1 MHRTT
6 RYDSVPTVA
15 NKTQPTDASVAAFVA
30 GLADERQ
37 RADSE
42 RLIAL
47 MSKVTGEPAT
57 MWGPSII
64 GFGSYHYRY
73 ASGREGDAPL
83 VGFSP
88 RKTALTLYAS
98 AGEDG
103 RAELLARLGPHKV
116 GKSCVYVKRL
126 SDVDEQV
133 LADLVRAGVAY
144 AHAQDVAP

>member
-1 MHRTT
+1 M
-6 RYDSVPTVA
+6 PTVA
-15 NKTQPTDASVAAFVA
+15 NKTQPTDASVAAFVT

-47 MSKVTGEPAT
+47 MSEVTGEPAT

-98 AGEDG
+98 ADEDA

-116 GKSCVYVKRL
+116 GKGCVYVKRL
-126 SDVDEQV
+126 SDVDEQA
-133 LADLVRAGVAY
+133 LADLVRAGAAY
-144 AHAQDVAP
+144 TRAQDVAP

>member
-1 MHRTT
+1 
-6 RYDSVPTVA
+6 VA
-15 NKTQPTDASVAAFVA
+15 NKTQPTEASVAAFVA
-30 GLADERQ
+30 GLADERR

-47 MSKVTGEPAT
+47 MTDVTGEAAT

-83 VGFSP
+83 ASFSP
-88 RKTALTLYAS
+88 RKSNLTLYVS
-98 AGEDG
+98 AGEDT
-103 RAELLARLGPHKV
+103 RAGLLARLGPHTT

-126 SDVDEQV
+126 SDLDEQA
-133 LADLVRAGVAY
+133 LIELIRAGVAF
-144 AHAQDVAP
+144 ARAQDVAS

>member
-1 MHRTT
+1 M
-6 RYDSVPTVA
+6 A
-15 NKTQPTDASVAAFVA
+15 NKTQPSDASVAAFVA
-30 GLADERQ
+30 GIADER
-37 RADSE
+37 RRCDSE

-47 MSKVTGEPAT
+47 MSEVTGEPAT
-57 MWGPSII
+57 LWGPSII

-98 AGEDG
+98 ADEGV

-126 SDVDEQV
+126 ADVDEQA
-133 LADLVRAGVAY
+133 LADLIRAGVEFTR
-144 AHAQDVAP
+144 AQDVAR

>member
-1 MHRTT
+1 M
-6 RYDSVPTVA
+6 A

-30 GLADERQ
+30 GIPDQRQ

-47 MSKVTGEPAT
+47 MSEVTGEPAT

-98 AGEDG
+98 ADEEV
-103 RAELLARLGPHKV
+103 RADLLARLGPHKV
-116 GKSCVYVKRL
+116 GKGCVYVKRL
-126 SDVDEQV
+126 SDVDEQA
-133 LADLVRAGVAY
+133 LADLIQVGAAFTR
-144 AHAQDVAP
+144 AQDVAS

>member
-1 MHRTT
+1 
-6 RYDSVPTVA
+6 VPTVA

-73 ASGREGDAPL
+73 ASGREGDTPL

-98 AGEDG
+98 AGEDE
-103 RAELLARLGPHKV
+103 RADLLARLGPHKV

-144 AHAQDVAP
+144 ARAQAVAP

>member
-1 MHRTT
+1 M
-6 RYDSVPTVA
+6 PTVA

-73 ASGREGDAPL
+73 ASGREGDTPL

-98 AGEDG
+98 AGEDARRSCWPG
-103 RAELLARLGPHKV
+103 SARTRSARAA
-116 GKSCVYVKRL
+116 ST
-126 SDVDEQV
+126 
-133 LADLVRAGVAY
+133 
-144 AHAQDVAP
+144 

>member
-1 MHRTT
+1 
-6 RYDSVPTVA
+6 
-15 NKTQPTDASVAAFVA
+15 
-30 GLADERQ
+30 
-37 RADSE
+37 
-42 RLIAL
+42 
-47 MSKVTGEPAT
+47 
-57 MWGPSII
+57 
-64 GFGSYHYRY
+64 
-73 ASGREGDAPL
+73 

-98 AGEDG
+98 AGEDE

-144 AHAQDVAP
+144 ARAQAVAP

>member
-1 MHRTT
+1 M
-6 RYDSVPTVA
+6 A

-30 GLADERQ
+30 GIPDPRR

-42 RLIAL
+42 RLITL
-47 MSKVTGEPAT
+47 MSELTGEPAT

-98 AGEDG
+98 ADEEV
-103 RAELLARLGPHKV
+103 RADLLARLGPHKV
-116 GKSCVYVKRL
+116 GKGCVYVKRL
-126 SDVDEQV
+126 SDVDEQA
-133 LADLVRAGVAY
+133 LADLIQVGAAFTR
-144 AHAQDVAP
+144 AQDVAS

>member
-1 MHRTT
+1 M
-6 RYDSVPTVA
+6 PTVA

-73 ASGREGDAPL
+73 ASGREGDTPL

-98 AGEDG
+98 AGEDE
-103 RAELLARLGPHKV
+103 RADLLARLGPHKV

-144 AHAQDVAP
+144 ARAQAVAP

>member
-6 RYDSVPTVA
+6 RYVSLPAVA
-15 NKTQPTDASVAAFVA
+15 NKTQPTDGSVTAFLATV
-30 GLADERQ
+30 ADERR

-42 RLIAL
+42 RLIEL
-47 MSKVTGEPAT
+47 MCQVTGEPAT

-88 RKTALTLYAS
+88 RKSALTLYAS
-98 AGEDG
+98 ADADR
-103 RAELLARLGPHKV
+103 RADLLARLGPHRT
-116 GKSCVYVKRL
+116 GKGCVYVKRL
-126 SDVDEQV
+126 SDVDER
-133 LADLVRAGVAY
+133 ALVELIQAGAEFTRAQ
-144 AHAQDVAP
+144 HVAP

>member
-1 MHRTT
+1 M
-6 RYDSVPTVA
+6 A

-30 GLADERQ
+30 GIPDPRR

-47 MSKVTGEPAT
+47 MSEVTGEPAT

-98 AGEDG
+98 ADEEV
-103 RAELLARLGPHKV
+103 RADLLARLGPHKL
-116 GKSCVYVKRL
+116 GKGCVYVKRL
-126 SDVDEQV
+126 SDVDEQA
-133 LADLVRAGVAY
+133 LADLIQVGAAFTR
-144 AHAQDVAP
+144 AQDVAS

>member
-1 MHRTT
+1 
-6 RYDSVPTVA
+6 VPTVA
-15 NKTQPTDASVAAFVA
+15 NKTRPTDASVAAFVA

-47 MSKVTGEPAT
+47 MSKVTGEPAI

-73 ASGREGDAPL
+73 ASGREGDTPL

-98 AGEDG
+98 AGEDE

-144 AHAQDVAP
+144 ARAQAVAP

>member
-1 MHRTT
+1 M
-6 RYDSVPTVA
+6 A
-15 NKTQPTDASVAAFVA
+15 NKTQPTEVPVAAFVA
-30 GLADERQ
+30 GLAGERR

-47 MSKVTGEPAT
+47 MTDVTGEPAT

-83 VGFSP
+83 ASFSP
-88 RKTALTLYAS
+88 RKANLTLYVS
-98 AGEDG
+98 AGEDT
-103 RAELLARLGPHKV
+103 RARLLARLGPHTT

-126 SDVDEQV
+126 SDVDEQ
-133 LADLVRAGVAY
+133 ALVELIRAGVAF
-144 AHAQDVAP
+144 ARAQDVAS

>member
-6 RYDSVPTVA
+6 RYDSVPAVA
-15 NKTQPTDASVAAFVA
+15 NKTQPTGGSVAAFVA
-30 GLADERQ
+30 GLADERR

-47 MSKVTGEPAT
+47 MSELTGEPAT

-73 ASGREGDAPL
+73 ASGREGDAAL

-88 RKTALTLYAS
+88 RKAALSLYVS
-98 AGEDG
+98 AEEGV
-103 RAELLARLGPHKV
+103 RADLLARLGPHKV
-116 GKSCVYVKRL
+116 GKGCVYVKRL
-126 SDVDEQV
+126 SDVDERV
-133 LADLVRAGVAY
+133 LADLIRAGTAF
-144 AHAQDVAP
+144 ARAQDVAP

>member
-1 MHRTT
+1 M
-6 RYDSVPTVA
+6 PTVA

-73 ASGREGDAPL
+73 ASGREGDTPL

-98 AGEDG
+98 AGEDE
-103 RAELLARLGPHKV
+103 RADLLARLGPHTL

-126 SDVDEQV
+126 SAVDEQV

-144 AHAQDVAP
+144 ARAQDVAP

>member
-1 MHRTT
+1 MHRST
-6 RYDSVPTVA
+6 RYDTVPAVA

-30 GLADERQ
+30 GIADERQ

-42 RLIAL
+42 RLIAV
-47 MSKVTGEPAT
+47 MSDVTGEPAT

-88 RKTALTLYAS
+88 RRSALTLYAS
-98 AGEDG
+98 ADDDV
-103 RAELLARLGPHKV
+103 RAKLLARLGPHKV
-116 GKSCVYVKRL
+116 GKGCVYVKRL
-126 SDVDEQV
+126 SDVDEQA
-133 LADLVRAGVAY
+133 LADLIRAGATFTR
-144 AHAQDVAP
+144 AQDVAP

>member
-1 MHRTT
+1 
-6 RYDSVPTVA
+6 VA
-15 NKTQPTDASVAAFVA
+15 NKTQPSDASVAAFVA
-30 GLADERQ
+30 GITDERR

-42 RLIAL
+42 RLIAV
-47 MSKVTGEPAT
+47 MSEVTGEPAT
-57 MWGPSII
+57 LWGPSII

-98 AGEDG
+98 ADEDV
-103 RAELLARLGPHKV
+103 RAVLLARLGPHKV

-126 SDVDEQV
+126 ADVDEQA
-133 LADLVRAGVAY
+133 LADLIRAGVDFTR
-144 AHAQDVAP
+144 AQDVAR

>member
-1 MHRTT
+1 
-6 RYDSVPTVA
+6 VA

-30 GLADERQ
+30 GIPDQRQ

-47 MSKVTGEPAT
+47 MSEVTGEPAT

-98 AGEDG
+98 ADEEV
-103 RAELLARLGPHKV
+103 RADLLARLGPHKV
-116 GKSCVYVKRL
+116 GKGCVYVKRL
-126 SDVDEQV
+126 SDVDEQA
-133 LADLVRAGVAY
+133 LADLIQVGAAFTR
-144 AHAQDVAP
+144 AQDVAS

>member
-1 MHRTT
+1 
-6 RYDSVPTVA
+6 VPTVA
-15 NKTQPTDASVAAFVA
+15 NKTRPTDASVAAFVA

-47 MSKVTGEPAT
+47 MSKVTGEPAI

-73 ASGREGDAPL
+73 ASGREGDTPL

-98 AGEDG
+98 AGEDE
-103 RAELLARLGPHKV
+103 RADLLARLGPHKV

-144 AHAQDVAP
+144 ARAQAVAP

>member
-1 MHRTT
+1 
-6 RYDSVPTVA
+6 VA

-30 GLADERQ
+30 GIPDPRR

-47 MSKVTGEPAT
+47 MSEVTGEPAT

-98 AGEDG
+98 ADEEV
-103 RAELLARLGPHKV
+103 RADLLARLGPHKV
-116 GKSCVYVKRL
+116 GKGCVYVKRL
-126 SDVDEQV
+126 SDVDEQA
-133 LADLVRAGVAY
+133 LADLIQVGAAFTR
-144 AHAQDVAP
+144 AQDVAS

>member
-1 MHRTT
+1 M
-6 RYDSVPTVA
+6 PTVA

-73 ASGREGDAPL
+73 ASGREGDTPL

-98 AGEDG
+98 AGEDE
-103 RAELLARLGPHKV
+103 RADLLARLGPHKV

-144 AHAQDVAP
+144 ARAQDVAP

>member
-1 MHRTT
+1 M
-6 RYDSVPTVA
+6 
-15 NKTQPTDASVAAFVA
+15 
-30 GLADERQ
+30 
-37 RADSE
+37 SE
-42 RLIAL
+42 
-47 MSKVTGEPAT
+47 VTGEPAT

-98 AGEDG
+98 AEEDM

-116 GKSCVYVKRL
+116 GESCVYLKRL
-126 SDVDEQV
+126 SDVDDQV
-133 LADLVRAGVAY
+133 LADLIRAGA
-144 AHAQDVAP
+144 AFTRAQDVAP

>member
-1 MHRTT
+1 
-6 RYDSVPTVA
+6 VA

-30 GLADERQ
+30 GIPDPRQ

-47 MSKVTGEPAT
+47 MSEVTGEPAT

-98 AGEDG
+98 ADEEV
-103 RAELLARLGPHKV
+103 RADLLARLGPHKV
-116 GKSCVYVKRL
+116 GKGCVYVKRL
-126 SDVDEQV
+126 SDVDEQA
-133 LADLVRAGVAY
+133 LADLIQVGAAFTR
-144 AHAQDVAP
+144 AQDVAS

>member
-1 MHRTT
+1 M
-6 RYDSVPTVA
+6 A
-15 NKTQPTDASVAAFVA
+15 NKTQPTEAPVAAFVA
-30 GLADERQ
+30 GLADERR

-47 MSKVTGEPAT
+47 MTAVTGEPAT

-83 VGFSP
+83 ASFSP
-88 RKTALTLYAS
+88 RKSALTLYVS
-98 AGEDG
+98 AGEDT
-103 RAELLARLGPHKV
+103 RAGLLARLGPHTT

-126 SDVDEQV
+126 SDVDEQ
-133 LADLVRAGVAY
+133 ALVELIRAGAAFARAQNVAS
-144 AHAQDVAP
+144 

>member
-1 MHRTT
+1 M
-6 RYDSVPTVA
+6 A

-30 GLADERQ
+30 GIPDARQ

-42 RLIAL
+42 RLITV
-47 MSKVTGEPAT
+47 MSEVTGEPAT

-98 AGEDG
+98 ADEEV
-103 RAELLARLGPHKV
+103 RADLLARLGPHKV
-116 GKSCVYVKRL
+116 GKGCVYVKRL
-126 SDVDEQV
+126 SDVDEQA
-133 LADLVRAGVAY
+133 LADLIQVGAAFTR
-144 AHAQDVAP
+144 AQDVAS

>member
-1 MHRTT
+1 M
-6 RYDSVPTVA
+6 
-15 NKTQPTDASVAAFVA
+15 AAFVA
-30 GLADERQ
+30 GLADERR

-47 MSKVTGEPAT
+47 MTDVTGEAAT

-83 VGFSP
+83 ASFSP
-88 RKTALTLYAS
+88 RKSNLTLYVS
-98 AGEDG
+98 AGEDT
-103 RAELLARLGPHKV
+103 RAGLLARLGPHTT

-126 SDVDEQV
+126 SDLDEQA
-133 LADLVRAGVAY
+133 LIELIRAGVAF
-144 AHAQDVAP
+144 ARAQDVAS

>member
-1 MHRTT
+1 
-6 RYDSVPTVA
+6 VA

-30 GLADERQ
+30 GLADERR

-47 MSKVTGEPAT
+47 MSNVTGEPAT

-73 ASGREGDAPL
+73 ASGREGDTPL

-98 AGEDG
+98 AGEDE

-144 AHAQDVAP
+144 ARAQDVAP

>member
-1 MHRTT
+1 
-6 RYDSVPTVA
+6 VPTVA

-98 AGEDG
+98 AGEDE
-103 RAELLARLGPHKV
+103 RADLLARLGPHKV

-144 AHAQDVAP
+144 ARAQAVAP